1 MLLGLAF
8 ICLLIGF
15 LLLGMG
21 AMANKYDLIFFHS
34 FQVSFSLLQDINFL
48 CVFP

>member
-1 MLLGLAF
+1 VLLGLAF

-21 AMANKYDLIFFHS
+21 AMANKYEVKQLPCLWDVPYVILKVLS
-34 FQVSFSLLQDINFL
+34 
-48 CVFP
+48 